1 MDLRY
6 EGLEVAFDPDL
17 TIYAYTA
24 EPGSRS
30 AEALALLGTLVA
42 TAAAEQQAPAERR
55 S

>member
-1 MDLRY
+1 MELRY
-6 EGLEVAFDPDL
+6 DGLDVILDADL

-42 TAAAEQQAPAERR
+42 TAAEGDNYARDHA
-55 S
+55 